1 MIFVKDSLRAA
12 VEAASGGTVTV
23 LYTAKGQPT
32 YMHIIPRFN
41 LQDIDP
47 SLGTGT
53 HPAFIVNGIEKSEL
67 FIGQHAGCLR
77 DGELLSLPGVDCV
90 TNIDFDQSLAYAAA
104 SGQGHHLMT
113 HAEQAAINLWC
124 WKNGF
129 MPRGNTSYGR
139 SSDATF
145 ETGRRVDKRAPGDT
159 AGSPRILTG
168 SGPVSWRHNNNQNGI
183 ADLCGNTWEWR
194 GGLRLMDGEI
204 QVLANNNAADS
215 KNSQAKVSSA
225 WRAISAST
233 GELVAPG
240 TAGTLKYD
248 ASAAGTTGVHGAPVL
263 SNAVSNRNGEAG
275 SDENTPGNTVG
286 PLENITSKAGLVV
299 PSIAKA
305 LSLFPLDANLGG
317 DLLSL
322 RNYGE
327 RLVVS
332 GGSWGS
338 GAGTGAGVF
347 ALGLDYARS
356 GRGPGFGARPAF
368 VL

>member
-47 SLGTGT
+47 ALGTGT

-67 FIGQHAGCLR
+67 FIGQYAGCLR
-77 DGELLSLPGVDCV
+77 DGELLSLPGVEPLHSV
-90 TNIDFDQSLAYAAA
+90 TFDQALAYGSAC
-104 SGQGHHLMT
+104 GQGFHAMT
-113 HAEQAAINLWC
+113 HAEQSAIAHWC
-124 WKNGF
+124 KKNGF
-129 MPRGNTSYGR
+129 MPRGNTAYGR

-145 ETGRRVDKRAPGDT
+145 ETARRADGGAPGAT
-159 AGSPRILTG
+159 SSNPRTLTG
-168 SGPVSWRHNNNQNGI
+168 SGPVSWHHNNHHNGI
-183 ADLCGNTWEWR
+183 ADLCGNVWEWR
-194 GGLRLMDGEI
+194 GGLRTVDGEI

-215 KNSQAKVSSA
+215 KNSQTKASSA

-240 TAGTLKYD
+240 SAGTLKYD
-248 ASAAGTTGVHGAPVL
+248 ASAAGTTTDHGEPVL
-263 SNAVSNRNGEAG
+263 SDAVSNRNGEAG
-275 SDENTPGNTVG
+275 SDEHTPGLTA
-286 PLENITSKAGLVV
+286 EAFEKITSKAGLVV
-299 PSIAKA
+299 PTIAKA
-305 LSLFPLDANLGG
+305 LSLFPLDSSHGG
-317 DLLSL
+317 DVLYV

-327 RLVVS
+327 RLAIS
-332 GGSWGS
+332 GGSWS
-338 GAGTGAGVF
+338 DGAGAGVF
-347 ALGLDYARS
+347 ANGLYVARS
-356 GRGPGFGARPAF
+356 TWGTGIGARPAF

>member
-32 YMHIIPRFN
+32 YMHIIPRFRVE
-41 LQDIDP
+41 DIDP
-47 SLGTGT
+47 ALGTGT
-53 HPAFIVNGIEKSEL
+53 HPAFIVNGVEKSEL
-67 FIGQHAGCLR
+67 FIGQYAGCLR
-77 DGELLSLPGVDCV
+77 DGELLSLPGVDCI

-104 SGQGHHLMT
+104 SGQGHHMMT

-129 MPRGNTSYGR
+129 MPSGNTSYGR

-168 SGPVSWRHNNNQNGI
+168 SGPVRWRHNNNQNGI

-194 GGLRLMDGEI
+194 GGLRLIDGEI
-204 QVLANNNAADS
+204 QVLENNNAADS
-215 KNSQAKVSSA
+215 RNSQARASSL

-240 TAGTLKYD
+240 SAGTLKYD
-248 ASAAGTTGVHGAPVL
+248 ASVAGTTTDHGAPVL
-263 SNAVSNRNGEAG
+263 SDVVSNRNGEAG
-275 SDENTPGNTVG
+275 SDENSPGYTADA
-286 PLENITSKAGLVV
+286 LEKIISKSGLVV
-299 PSIAKA
+299 PTIAKK
-305 LSLFPLDANLGG
+305 LSLFPINANLGG
-317 DLLSL
+317 DQLTL

-327 RLVVS
+327 RMAFS
-332 GGSWGS
+332 GGTWNS
-338 GAGTGAGVF
+338 GAEAGLF
-347 ALGLDYARS
+347 CLGLGNSRS
-356 GRGPGFGARPAF
+356 YRVTSLGARPAF

>member
-1 MIFVKDSLRAA
+1 MIFIKDSLRAA

-32 YMHIIPRFN
+32 YMHVIPRFN

-47 SLGTGT
+47 ALGTGT
-53 HPAFIVNGIEKSEL
+53 HPAFIVNGVEKSEL

-90 TNIDFDQSLAYAAA
+90 TSIDFDQSLNYAAA
-104 SGQGHHLMT
+104 CGQGHHLMT
-113 HAEQAAINLWC
+113 HAEQAAVSLWC

-129 MPRGNTSYGR
+129 MPRGNTAYGR

-145 ETGRRVDKRAPGDT
+145 ETGRRADKKSPGDT
-159 AGSPRILTG
+159 SGSARTLTG
-168 SGPVSWRHNNNQNGI
+168 SGPASWRHNNNPNGI
-183 ADLCGNTWEWR
+183 ADLCGNVWEWR

-215 KNSQAKVSSA
+215 KNSQAKASSA
-225 WRAISAST
+225 WRAISAAT
-233 GELVAPG
+233 GELVVPG

-263 SNAVSNRNGEAG
+263 SDAVSNRNGEAG
-275 SDENTPGNTVG
+275 SDESAPGSTSG
-286 PLENITSKAGLVV
+286 RLEAITSKAGLVV

-305 LSLFPLDANLGG
+305 LSLFPLGANLGG
-317 DLLSL
+317 DVLYL

-327 RLVVS
+327 RLAIS
-332 GGSWGS
+332 GGGWDG
-338 GAGTGAGVF
+338 GAPAGVF
-347 ALGLDYARS
+347 ALNLSIARS
-356 GRGPGFGARPAF
+356 YRGTNIGARPAF

>member
-53 HPAFIVNGIEKSEL
+53 HPAFIVNGVEKSEL
-67 FIGQHAGCLR
+67 FIGQHAGSLR
-77 DGELLSLPGVDCV
+77 DGELLSLPGVDCA
-90 TNIDFDQSLAYAAA
+90 TGIDFDQSLNYAAA
-104 SGQGHHLMT
+104 CGQGHHLMT
-113 HAEQAAINLWC
+113 HAEQAAVSLWC

-129 MPRGNTSYGR
+129 VPRGNTAHGR

-145 ETGRRVDKRAPGDT
+145 ETGRRADKKSPGD
-159 AGSPRILTG
+159 ASGSARTLTG
-168 SGPVSWRHNNNQNGI
+168 SGPVSWRHNNNPNGI
-183 ADLCGNTWEWR
+183 ADLCGNVWEWR

-215 KNSQAKVSSA
+215 KNSQAKASSA
-225 WRAISAST
+225 WRAISAAT

-248 ASAAGTTGVHGAPVL
+248 ASAAGTTGAHGSPVL
-263 SNAVSNRNGEAG
+263 SDAVSNRNGVAG
-275 SDENTPGNTVG
+275 SDESAPGSTSG
-286 PLENITSKAGLVV
+286 PLEAITTKAGLVV

-305 LSLFPLDANLGG
+305 LSLFPLGANLGG
-317 DLLSL
+317 DLIYL

-327 RLVVS
+327 RLALS
-332 GGSWGS
+332 GGGWAH
-338 GAGTGAGVF
+338 GASAGVF
-347 ALGLDYARS
+347 ALYLNDARS
-356 GRGPGFGARPAF
+356 SRYTSFGARPAF

>member
-47 SLGTGT
+47 SLGAGT
-53 HPAFIVNGIEKSEL
+53 HPAFIVNGVEKSEL

-90 TNIDFDQSLAYAAA
+90 TGIDFDQSLNYAAA
-104 SGQGHHLMT
+104 CGQGHHLMT
-113 HAEQAAINLWC
+113 HAEQAAVSLWC

-129 MPRGNTSYGR
+129 MPRGNTAYGR

-145 ETGRRVDKRAPGDT
+145 ETGRRTDKRNPGDT
-159 AGSPRILTG
+159 SGSARTLTG
-168 SGPVSWRHNNNQNGI
+168 SGPASWRHNNNPNGI
-183 ADLCGNTWEWR
+183 ADLCGNVWEWR
-194 GGLRLMDGEI
+194 GGLRLMAGEI

-215 KNSQAKVSSA
+215 KNSQAKASSA
-225 WRAISAST
+225 WRAISAAT
-233 GELVAPG
+233 GELVVPG

-263 SNAVSNRNGEAG
+263 SDAVSNRNGEAG
-275 SDENTPGNTVG
+275 SDENTPGNTSG
-286 PLENITSKAGLVV
+286 RLEAITSKAGLVV

-317 DLLSL
+317 DLIYL

-327 RLVVS
+327 RLALS
-332 GGSWGS
+332 GGSWNY
-338 GAGTGAGVF
+338 GAAAGVF
-347 ALGLDYARS
+347 ALYLNYARS
-356 GRGPGFGARPAF
+356 YRGSYVGARPAF

>member
-53 HPAFIVNGIEKSEL
+53 HPAFIVNGVEKSEL

-77 DGELLSLPGVDCV
+77 DGELLSLPGVDPLHSV
-90 TNIDFDQSLAYAAA
+90 NFDEALAYGAAC
-104 SGQGHHLMT
+104 GQGFHSMT
-113 HAEQAAINLWC
+113 HAEQAAVAQWC
-124 WKNGF
+124 KKNGF
-129 MPRGNTSYGR
+129 MPRGNTAYGR
-139 SSDATF
+139 SSDAPF
-145 ETGRRVDKRAPGDT
+145 ETARRADSGAPGVT
-159 AGSPRILTG
+159 SGTPRTLTG
-168 SGPVSWRHNNNQNGI
+168 SGPVSWRHNNNPNGI
-183 ADLCGNTWEWR
+183 ADLCGNVWEWR
-194 GGLRLMDGEI
+194 GGLRLVDGEI

-215 KNSQAKVSSA
+215 KNSQAKTSSA

-240 TAGTLKYD
+240 AAGTLKYD
-248 ASAAGTTGVHGAPVL
+248 ASAAGTTTDHGAPVF
-263 SNAVSNRNGEAG
+263 SDVVSNRNGEAG
-275 SDENTPGNTVG
+275 SDETTPGHTA
-286 PLENITSKAGLVV
+286 EAFEKITSKAGLVV
-299 PSIAKA
+299 PTIAKS
-305 LSLFPLDANLGG
+305 LSLFPLDASHGG
-317 DLLSL
+317 DLLYV

-327 RLVVS
+327 RIAIS
-332 GGSWGS
+332 GGGWSD
-338 GAGTGAGVF
+338 GASAGIF
-347 ALGLDYARS
+347 TQGLHLARS
-356 GRGPGFGARPAF
+356 HRNTSFGARPAF

>member
-53 HPAFIVNGIEKSEL
+53 HPAFIVNGVEKSEL

-77 DGELLSLPGVDCV
+77 DGELLSLPGVDCA
-90 TNIDFDQSLAYAAA
+90 TSIDFDQSLNYAAA
-104 SGQGHHLMT
+104 CGQGHHLMT
-113 HAEQAAINLWC
+113 HAEQAAVSLWC

-129 MPRGNTSYGR
+129 VPRGNTANGR

-145 ETGRRVDKRAPGDT
+145 ETGRRADKKSPGDT
-159 AGSPRILTG
+159 SGQGRTLTG
-168 SGPVSWRHNNNQNGI
+168 SGPVSWRHNNNPNGI
-183 ADLCGNTWEWR
+183 ADLCGNVWEWR

-215 KNSQAKVSSA
+215 KNSQAKASSA
-225 WRAISAST
+225 WRAISAAT

-248 ASAAGTTGVHGAPVL
+248 ASAAGTTGAHGSPVL
-263 SNAVSNRNGEAG
+263 SDAVSNRNGEAG
-275 SDENTPGNTVG
+275 SDENATGNTSG
-286 PLENITSKAGLVV
+286 RLEAITSKAGLVV

-317 DLLSL
+317 DMLYL

-327 RLVVS
+327 RLAIA
-332 GGSWGS
+332 GGGWSD
-338 GAGTGAGVF
+338 GAGAGVF
-347 ALGLDYARS
+347 ALNLRGARS
-356 GRGPGFGARPAF
+356 NRGSDLGARPAF

>member
-12 VEAASGGTVTV
+12 VEAASGGSVTV

-32 YMHIIPRFN
+32 YMHVIPRFN

-47 SLGTGT
+47 ALGTGT
-53 HPAFIVNGIEKSEL
+53 HPAFIVNGVEKSEL
-67 FIGQHAGCLR
+67 FIGQYAGCLR

-90 TNIDFDQSLAYAAA
+90 TNIDFGQSLAYA
-104 SGQGHHLMT
+104 SGNGQGHHLMT

-124 WKNGF
+124 LKNGF
-129 MPRGNTSYGR
+129 MPRGNTAFGR

-145 ETGRRVDKRAPGDT
+145 ETGRRIDKRAPGDT

-168 SGPVSWRHNNNQNGI
+168 SGPVSWRHNNNPNGI

-215 KNSQAKVSSA
+215 SKSQAKNSA
-225 WRAISAST
+225 EWRAIASAT

-240 TAGTLKYD
+240 SAGTIKYD
-248 ASAAGTTGVHGAPVL
+248 ASAAGATTKHGSPVL
-263 SNAVSNRNGEAG
+263 SDVVTNRNGTAG
-275 SDENTPGNTVG
+275 SDENSPGFTADAF
-286 PLENITSKAGLVV
+286 ENIASKAGLVV
-299 PSIAKA
+299 PVIARK
-305 LSLFPLDANLGG
+305 LSLFPIVSNLGG
-317 DLLSL
+317 DLMSV

-327 RLVVS
+327 RLALS
-332 GGSWGS
+332 GGPWANSS
-338 GAGTGAGVF
+338 ECGVF
-347 ALGLDYARS
+347 SVALNLARTYQ
-356 GRGPGFGARPAF
+356 GPNVGARPAF